1 MDTILAANVQD
12 FIKTD
17 LKTYCESNLKR
28 LYEAKYQ
35 AIYEDKNDS
44 KSLLEFDILE
54 NEIVRLLE
62 KNNQV
67 TSDRQVLETY
77 RRYVLNYLNKY
88 PEMFITS
95 TIVTRDDIS
104 RNFFKQDYDKVIK
117 YRETYYKKVLPLYA
131 RFVKK
136 ETLSRTEEKMLF
148 CYFQATVGNVNSQ
161 NIQEM
166 QKLLVK
172 EILSRKQVDLT
183 GKKFLIDY
191 FSYRKCK
198 ALNLPV
204 TRTYIGNKT
213 PYNSSMENKYGV
225 SIGDT
230 GIICFNEDFL
240 KSPGN
245 TRNKDH
251 NLLNNTL
258 LIHVIN
264 HEIEHYKDSIEYQN
278 NEITIGAWKMLKNR
292 LLRKYLSTQQFNE
305 YMINYRYKESENT
318 ANKQGYRETKSILQG
333 FFSEE
338 EFGEEFEILN
348 NKIKETQFGIAE
360 AYQQGV
366 NKQPE
371 TLEKYNIENLERIT
385 FDHKELVGK
394 HRLLQLFF
402 EPDGKCKNGE
412 TIVREYT
419 KIITNPTISKEQK
432 RNYKEIYNEMFDYL
446 FQTTELE
453 LFSISNLNEE
463 EQIVWFKETRSS
475 YARECRRL
483 KDMMDIYQPNKSK
496 QFDFIAAKRIE
507 RIRKYYNYL
516 TSNKEMTE
524 RLTSINAKRENRI
537 YPILELG
544 EDSLKEDVASFQ
556 KRISTWNLAVTA
568 DSKLAH
574 EIKKLSEIENSVTS
588 ATTQDNRKINH

>member
-1 MDTILAANVQD
+1 MDIILATNSQN
-12 FIKTD
+12 FIKAD

-44 KSLLEFDILE
+44 KSVLEFDILE

-62 KNNQV
+62 KNTPP

-77 RRYVLNYLNKY
+77 RKYVLNYLNKY

-95 TIVTRDDIS
+95 HIITRDNIS
-104 RNFFKQDYDKVIK
+104 RHFFKQDYDKVKK

-131 RFVKK
+131 KFVKK
-136 ETLSRTEEKMLF
+136 ETLSRAEEKVLF
-148 CYFQATVGNVNSQ
+148 CYFQATIGNVNSQ
-161 NIQEM
+161 NMQEM

-204 TRTYIGNKT
+204 ARTYIGNKT
-213 PYNSSMENKYGV
+213 PYNGPMENTYGV
-225 SIGDT
+225 SVGDT
-230 GIICFNEDFL
+230 GIICFNEKFL

-245 TRNKDH
+245 ARDKNH

-264 HEIEHYKDSIEYQN
+264 HEVEHYKDSIEYQN
-278 NEITIGAWKMLKNR
+278 DEATIGSWKMLKNR
-292 LLRKYLSTQQFNE
+292 LLRKYLSTQLFDE

-318 ANKQGYRETKSILQG
+318 ANKQGYRETKSILQE

-360 AYQQGV
+360 AFQQGV
-366 NKQPE
+366 DKQPE

-385 FDHKELVGK
+385 FNHKELVGK

-402 EPDGKCKNGE
+402 ESNGKCKSGE

-419 KIITNPTISKEQK
+419 KILTDSTISKEQK
-432 RNYKEIYNEMFDYL
+432 KNYKEIYNEMFDYL

-453 LFSISNLNEE
+453 LFSISTLNEE

-475 YARECRRL
+475 YERECRRL
-483 KDMMDIYQPNKSK
+483 KDMMDIYQPNKNR

-516 TSNKEMTE
+516 TSNKEITE
-524 RLTSINAKRENRI
+524 RLTEINAKRENRI

-544 EDSLKEDVASFQ
+544 EDSLKIDIASFQ
-556 KRISTWNLAVTA
+556 DRISTWNLAVA
-568 DSKLAH
+568 EDSKLSL
-574 EIKKLSEIENSVTS
+574 EIKKLSEIGNSLTS
-588 ATTQDNRKINH
+588 ATTQDNRKK